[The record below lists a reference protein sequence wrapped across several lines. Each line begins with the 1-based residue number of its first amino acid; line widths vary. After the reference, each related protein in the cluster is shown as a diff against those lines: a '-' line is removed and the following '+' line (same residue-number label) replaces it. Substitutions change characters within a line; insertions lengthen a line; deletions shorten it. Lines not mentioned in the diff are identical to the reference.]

1 MPKFTPPLGARGI
14 YTLRT
19 PFPNITTKIY
29 QCSAIR
35 SFRDYLDLGKSAYE
49 EIYLP
54 LAIDEADYLADLAAG
69 ANIVTLISPN
79 NPTVYVPDT
88 FITKYPDLEYVQYAN
103 IVVSAALGAVPD
115 ELDLSLMQEQVAG
128 VISDVIGVTPIVR
141 IHAYESGGVVTRAQ
155 HEINEL
161 ARNAAVTNRVTDRA
175 RYLAIVEERAALQA
189 RLVDLED
196 ALEALS
202 PP

>member
-1 MPKFTPPLGARGI
+1 MAKFTPPLNARGI

-19 PFPNITTKIY
+19 PFPAITTKIY
-29 QCSAIR
+29 ECTAIR

-54 LAIDEADYLADLAAG
+54 LAIDESEYLADLEQG
-69 ANIVTLISPN
+69 ANIVTLSSPN
-79 NPTVYVPDT
+79 NPTIYVPDT

-115 ELDLSLMQEQVAG
+115 ELDLSLMQEQIAG

-141 IHAYESGGVVTRAQ
+141 IHAYESGGVVTLAQ
-155 HEINEL
+155 HVINEL
-161 ARNAAVTNRVTDRA
+161 ARNAAVTNRTTDRA
-175 RYLAIVEERAALQA
+175 RYLAALAEKTALQERLASVEE
-189 RLVDLED
+189 
-196 ALEALS
+196 ALESFAG
-202 PP
+202 P